1 MTYSFIQRLTA
12 AFSVIALAAVLVSC
26 GGSGGGGGG
35 VDTSSTRNTGS
46 VGILLTDGPTA
57 EFDVINIT
65 LREIRLLSDNGSVTI
80 FRGSKTIDLLK
91 MRSHSELFALT
102 TDVAS
107 GEFEKIRLLVDK
119 IELIKLD
126 ADGNVD
132 KLHDVKLSGNGK
144 VDLNPREPFYLNAGE
159 TLLIQ
164 LDIDAEKSLKIHESG
179 NGQWHFRPVI
189 FVDVIGDRQDN
200 RLVRLSGEADDV
212 DPTEGTLEL
221 CGTRVNS
228 GWDGCIDVDATQ
240 SSIFDTNGVLTLD
253 NIVEGDELTVIGFLR
268 PEDGSRRIARHDDDD
283 DDYDDHAHDD
293 DYEHH
298 NLLMEAVVIEVGPPG
313 SFVSL
318 NGIARSAPTDAS
330 ATFDFEIDLGQGF
343 VEGQQIGV
351 QLLDGTRIFSRKGEE
366 LDFNAIAVDT
376 EATVDGVLMLSNTA
390 PDALNAA
397 LVVLDVSATTQLT
410 GEIGVLQATTLTLIT
425 AGGDRC
431 VAFDNDTDV
440 FQVTLL
446 DDGTLATRITVV
458 DLESGQKID
467 VFGAE
472 GTDGC
477 FVAESIIVV
486 VDHSS
491 P

>member
-1 MTYSFIQRLTA
+1 
-12 AFSVIALAAVLVSC
+12 VLAAVLVSC
-26 GGSGGGGGG
+26 GGSGGGA
-35 VDTSSTRNTGS
+35 DTSSTRNTGS

-65 LREIRLLSDNGSVTI
+65 LREIRLLSDTGSVII
-80 FRGSKTIDLLK
+80 FSGSKTIDLLK

-126 ADGNVD
+126 ADGNVYES
-132 KLHDVKLSGNGK
+132 HDVKLSGHGK
-144 VDLNPREPFYLNAGE
+144 IDLNPRGPFYITAGE

-164 LDIDAEKSLKIHESG
+164 IDIDAEKSLKIHESG
-179 NGQWHFRPVI
+179 NGKWHFRPVI

-200 RLVRLSGEADDV
+200 RLVRLSGEANDV
-212 DPTEGTLEL
+212 DPAEGTLEL

-240 SSIFDTNGVLTLD
+240 SSIFGTNGELMLS
-253 NIVEGDELTVIGFLR
+253 NIVKGDALTVIGFLR
-268 PEDGSRRIARHDDDD
+268 P
-283 DDYDDHAHDD
+283 YD
-293 DYEHH
+293 HH

-318 NGIARSAPTDAS
+318 NGSARSAPTEAS
-330 ATFDFEIDLGQGF
+330 PTFDFKIDVGQGF
-343 VEGQQIGV
+343 VEDQQIGV

-410 GEIGVLQATTLTLIT
+410 GDIGALEATTLTLIT

-431 VAFDNDTDV
+431 VAFDDDTDV
-440 FQVTLL
+440 FQITLL
-446 DDGTLATRITVV
+446 DDGTLATRVTVA

-477 FVAESIIVV
+477 FVAQSIIVV

-491 P
+491 S

>member
-1 MTYSFIQRLTA
+1 MYSFVQRFAA

-26 GGSGGGGGG
+26 GGSGGG
-35 VDTSSTRNTGS
+35 VDTSSTRDTGS

-65 LREIRLLSDNGSVTI
+65 LREIRLLSDTGSVTI
-80 FRGSKTIDLLK
+80 FSGSKTIDLLK

-126 ADGNVD
+126 VDGNVD
-132 KLHDVKLSGNGK
+132 ELHDVKLSGNGK
-144 VDLNPREPFYLNAGE
+144 VDLNPRKPFYLNAGE

-164 LDIDAEKSLKIHESG
+164 LDIDAEKSLKVHESG
-179 NGQWHFRPVI
+179 NGKWHFRPVI

-212 DPTEGTLEL
+212 DPAEGTFEL

-240 SSIFDTNGVLTLD
+240 SSIFGTNGELMLS
-253 NIVEGDELTVIGFLR
+253 NIVKGDALTVIGFLR
-268 PEDGSRRIARHDDDD
+268 PEDGSPRIARHDDD
-283 DDYDDHAHDD
+283 YD
-293 DYEHH
+293 HH

-351 QLLDGTRIFSRKGEE
+351 QLLDGTRIFSRNGEE
-366 LDFNAIAVDT
+366 LDFKAIAVDT

-410 GEIGVLQATTLTLIT
+410 GEIGALQATTLTLIT

-431 VAFDNDTDV
+431 VAFDDDTDV
-440 FQVTLL
+440 FQITLL
-446 DDGTLATRITVV
+446 DDGTLATRITVA
-458 DLESGQKID
+458 DLDSGQKID
-467 VFGAE
+467 VFGVEAT
-472 GTDGC
+472 GGC
-477 FVAESIIVV
+477 FVAQSIIVV

>member
-1 MTYSFIQRLTA
+1 MHSFIQRLVA

-26 GGSGGGGGG
+26 GGSGGG

-65 LREIRLLSDNGSVTI
+65 LREIRLLSDNGSVAI
-80 FRGSKTIDLLK
+80 FKGLETIDLLK

-102 TDVAS
+102 TEVAS

-126 ADGNVD
+126 TDGNVAES
-132 KLHDVKLSGNGK
+132 HDVKLSGNGK
-144 VDLNPREPFYLNAGE
+144 VDLNPREPFYLAAGE

-164 LDIDAEKSLKIHESG
+164 LDIDAEKSLKLHESG
-179 NGQWHFRPVI
+179 NGKWHFRPVI

-200 RLVRLSGEADDV
+200 RLVRLSGKADDV
-212 DPTEGTLEL
+212 DPDEGTLEL
-221 CGTRVNS
+221 CGAGVNPN
-228 GWDGCIDVDATQ
+228 WHGCIDVDATQ
-240 SSIFDTNGVLTLD
+240 SSIFGTDGKLMLSE
-253 NIVEGDELTVIGFLR
+253 IVDGDPLTVIGFLR
-268 PEDGSRRIARHDDDD
+268 PEDGSSRIARHDDDD
-283 DDYDDHAHDD
+283 DDYDDHEHDD
-293 DYEHH
+293 DYDHH
-298 NLLMEAVVIEVGPPG
+298 DLLMEAVVIEVGPPG
-313 SFVSL
+313 SFGSL
-318 NGIARSAPTDAS
+318 NGIARSAPADAL
-330 ATFDFEIDLGQGF
+330 AAFDFEIDRGQGF

-376 EATVDGVLMLSNTA
+376 EATVDGVIMLSNTA
-390 PDALNAA
+390 PDTLNAA

-410 GEIGVLQATTLTLIT
+410 GEIGALQATTLTLLT
-425 AGGDRC
+425 DAGDRC
-431 VAFDNDTDV
+431 VKFNDDTDV
-440 FQVTLL
+440 FMVTLL
-446 DDGTLATRITVV
+446 DDGTLATRIDVAN
-458 DLESGQKID
+458 LESDQKID

-472 GTDGC
+472 GTGGC
-477 FVAESIIVV
+477 FVAQSIIVV

>member
-1 MTYSFIQRLTA
+1 MYLFVQRFAA

-26 GGSGGGGGG
+26 GGSGGG
-35 VDTSSTRNTGS
+35 VDTSSTRDTGS

-65 LREIRLLSDNGSVTI
+65 LREIRLLSDTGSVTI
-80 FRGSKTIDLLK
+80 FSGSKTIDLLK

-126 ADGNVD
+126 VDGNVD
-132 KLHDVKLSGNGK
+132 ELHDVKLSGNGK
-144 VDLNPREPFYLNAGE
+144 VDLNPRKPFYLNAGE

-164 LDIDAEKSLKIHESG
+164 LDIDAEKSLKVHESG
-179 NGQWHFRPVI
+179 NGKWHFRPVI

-212 DPTEGTLEL
+212 DPAEGTFEL

-240 SSIFDTNGVLTLD
+240 SSIFGTNGELMLS
-253 NIVEGDELTVIGFLR
+253 NIVKGDALTVIGFLR
-268 PEDGSRRIARHDDDD
+268 PEDGSPRIARHDDD
-283 DDYDDHAHDD
+283 YD
-293 DYEHH
+293 HH

-351 QLLDGTRIFSRKGEE
+351 QLLDGTRIFSRNGEE
-366 LDFNAIAVDT
+366 LDFKAIAVDT

-410 GEIGVLQATTLTLIT
+410 GEIGALQATTLTLIT

-431 VAFDNDTDV
+431 VAFHDDTDV
-440 FQVTLL
+440 FQITLL
-446 DDGTLATRITVV
+446 DDGTLATRITVA
-458 DLESGQKID
+458 DLDSGQKID
-467 VFGAE
+467 VFGVEAT
-472 GTDGC
+472 GGC
-477 FVAESIIVV
+477 FVAQSIIVV

>member
-1 MTYSFIQRLTA
+1 MHSFIQRLAA
-12 AFSVIALAAVLVSC
+12 AFSVIVLAAVLVSC
-26 GGSGGGGGG
+26 GGSGGGA
-35 VDTSSTRNTGS
+35 DTSSTRNTGS

-65 LREIRLLSDNGSVTI
+65 LREIRLLSDTGSVII
-80 FRGSKTIDLLK
+80 FSGSKTIDLLK

-126 ADGNVD
+126 ADGNVYES
-132 KLHDVKLSGNGK
+132 HDVKLSGHGK
-144 VDLNPREPFYLNAGE
+144 IDLNPRGPFYITAGE

-164 LDIDAEKSLKIHESG
+164 IDIDAEKSLKIHESG
-179 NGQWHFRPVI
+179 NGKWHFRPVI

-200 RLVRLSGEADDV
+200 RLVRLSGEANDV
-212 DPTEGTLEL
+212 DPAEGTLEL

-240 SSIFDTNGVLTLD
+240 SSIFGTNGELMLS
-253 NIVEGDELTVIGFLR
+253 NIVKGDALTVIGFLR
-268 PEDGSRRIARHDDDD
+268 PEDGSPSIARHDDDD
-283 DDYDDHAHDD
+283 DDYDDHEHDD
-293 DYEHH
+293 DYDQH
-298 NLLMEAVVIEVGPPG
+298 NLMMEAVVIEVGPPG

-318 NGIARSAPTDAS
+318 NGSARSAPTEAS
-330 ATFDFEIDLGQGF
+330 PTFDFKIDVGQGF
-343 VEGQQIGV
+343 VEDQQIGV

-410 GEIGVLQATTLTLIT
+410 GDIGALEATTLTLIT

-431 VAFDNDTDV
+431 VAFDDDTDV
-440 FQVTLL
+440 FQITLL
-446 DDGTLATRITVV
+446 DDGTLATRVTVA

-477 FVAESIIVV
+477 FVAQSIIVV

-491 P
+491 S

>member
-1 MTYSFIQRLTA
+1 MHSFIQRLAA
-12 AFSVIALAAVLVSC
+12 AFSVIVLAAVLVSC
-26 GGSGGGGGG
+26 GGSGGGA
-35 VDTSSTRNTGS
+35 DTSSTRNTGS

-65 LREIRLLSDNGSVTI
+65 LREIRLLSDTGSVTI
-80 FRGSKTIDLLK
+80 FSGSKTIDLLK

-107 GEFEKIRLLVDK
+107 GEFEKIRMLVDK

-126 ADGNVD
+126 ADGNVAES
-132 KLHDVKLSGNGK
+132 HDVKLSGNGK
-144 VDLNPREPFYLNAGE
+144 VDLNTREPFYLNAGE

-179 NGQWHFRPVI
+179 NGKWHFRPVI

-200 RLVRLSGEADDV
+200 RLVRLSGEANDV
-212 DPTEGTLEL
+212 DPAEGTLEL

-240 SSIFDTNGVLTLD
+240 SSIFGTNGELMLS
-253 NIVEGDELTVIGFLR
+253 NIVKGDALTVIGFLR
-268 PEDGSRRIARHDDDD
+268 PAATGSLREERHEHD
-283 DDYDDHAHDD
+283 DDYD
-293 DYEHH
+293 HH

-318 NGIARSAPTDAS
+318 NGSARSAPTDAS

-351 QLLDGTRIFSRKGEE
+351 QLLDGTRIFSRNGEE
-366 LDFNAIAVDT
+366 LDFKAIAVDT

-410 GEIGVLQATTLTLIT
+410 GEIGALQATTLTLIT
-425 AGGDRC
+425 AVGDRC
-431 VAFDNDTDV
+431 VAFDDDTDV
-440 FQVTLL
+440 FQITLL
-446 DDGTLATRITVV
+446 DDGTLATRITVA

-467 VFGAE
+467 VFGTE
-472 GTDGC
+472 GTGGC
-477 FVAESIIVV
+477 FVAQSIIVV

>member
-1 MTYSFIQRLTA
+1 MHSFIQRLAA

-26 GGSGGGGGG
+26 GGSGGSGGSGDG

-80 FRGSKTIDLLK
+80 FSGSKTIDLLK

-132 KLHDVKLSGNGK
+132 ELHDVKLSGNGK
-144 VDLNPREPFYLNAGE
+144 VDLNPRGPFYITAGE

-179 NGQWHFRPVI
+179 NGKWHFRPVI

-212 DPTEGTLEL
+212 DPAEGTLEL

-240 SSIFDTNGVLTLD
+240 SSIFGTNGELMLS
-253 NIVEGDELTVIGFLR
+253 NIVKGDALTVIGFLR
-268 PEDGSRRIARHDDDD
+268 PEDGSSRIARHDDDD
-283 DDYDDHAHDD
+283 DHEHDD
-293 DYEHH
+293 DYDHH

-318 NGIARSAPTDAS
+318 NGIARSAPTDAM
-330 ATFDFEIDLGQGF
+330 AAFDFDIDSGQGF
-343 VEGQQIGV
+343 VPDQHIDV

-366 LDFNAIAVDT
+366 LDFNAIAVGT
-376 EATVDGVLMLSNTA
+376 EATVDGVLMLSNMA

-410 GEIGVLQATTLTLIT
+410 GEIGALQATPLTLIT

-431 VAFDNDTDV
+431 VAFDDDTDV
-440 FQVTLL
+440 FQITLL
-446 DDGTLATRITVV
+446 DDGTLATRITVA
-458 DLESGQKID
+458 DLENGHKID

-472 GTDGC
+472 GTGGC
-477 FVAESIIVV
+477 FVAQSIIVV
-486 VDHSS
+486 VDHSGS
-491 P
+491 